1 MGGGQQSI
9 LRRPCNKKK
18 EDFIYSWA
26 PVILTPPPSIMSV
39 SPPIN
44 RLVPVYLFE
53 LKKTLNKYRFF
64 QNSPRAPYVN
74 KLITVSYLIILFFN
88 NSFLQNPQSFNEL
101 SKTIE
106 IQVKEKQNKMKRE
119 EMSKNAFVN
128 AQIDSIR
135 MRVWLLA

>member
-1 MGGGQQSI
+1 
-9 LRRPCNKKK
+9 
-18 EDFIYSWA
+18 
-26 PVILTPPPSIMSV
+26 
-39 SPPIN
+39 
-44 RLVPVYLFE
+44 
-53 LKKTLNKYRFF
+53 
-64 QNSPRAPYVN
+64 VN

-106 IQVKEKQNKMKRE
+106 IQVKEKQDKMKRE
-119 EMSKNAFVN
+119 EISKNAFVN